1 MMSGPA
7 RIKGFMENFLR
18 KYGWA
23 LTLGLIGVG
32 SLLVALTV
40 NNFLA
45 AQLAPYTVPEMPE
58 TPQVAARPVQTTA
71 TKDWDRAIARLCLFG
86 CPDAPA
92 AQECPGGC
100 PEGQACQ
107 AGQCVVVD
115 DAPVASDLPTL
126 SSLNMQLMGTMVAS
140 RPEFSLAMIRDD
152 ASGNTMIM
160 SVGDVIQ
167 GQATITEIRRDR
179 ILLERGNQAEYMLL
193 HQTHAGAPSPTPA
206 STRAPARSA
215 PRQLAPNAIKTPRVN
230 NASAAGSQEAVKKVS
245 DTEFV
250 VQRGALNKQIDDPK
264 ALAEQGRIAPNFKD
278 GKRDGLKLVGLSPN
292 SVYSQLGIQSGD
304 VLQSLNGKKIDTT
317 SQAMDLFEQFKNSDQ
332 VVVEIERRGQ
342 KKRMQYKIH

>member
-1 MMSGPA
+1 
-7 RIKGFMENFLR
+7 MENFLR

-32 SLLVALTV
+32 ALLVALTA

-45 AQLAPYTVPEMPE
+45 AQLAPYTVPEMPAMQD
-58 TPQVAARPVQTTA
+58 TAPRPIQA
-71 TKDWDRAIARLCLFG
+71 TDTKNWDDAIARLCLFG
-86 CPDAPA
+86 CPDAAPVE
-92 AQECPGGC
+92 ECPGGC
-100 PEGQACQ
+100 PEGQTCQ
-107 AGQCVVVD
+107 AGQCMPVG
-115 DAPVASDLPTL
+115 DAPVDSDLPTL

-152 ASGNTMIM
+152 ASGSTMIM
-160 SVGDVIQ
+160 SVGDFIQ
-167 GQATITEIRRDR
+167 EQVEITEIRRDR

-193 HQTHAGAPSPTPA
+193 YQTHGGAPSPTAA
-206 STRAPARSA
+206 STMARPSSA
-215 PRQLAPNAIKTPRVN
+215 PRQLTPNAIKTPRVN
-230 NASAAGSQEAVKKVS
+230 NTPLANTREAVKKVS

-317 SQAMDLFEQFKNSDQ
+317 SQAMDLFEQFKSSGE